1 MTKDRCNK
9 ILIANRGEI
18 ARRIARTIQEEKRVA
33 VGLSSIRDVTASHLR
48 ACDESILVDEPHVA
62 QVFLRP
68 DIIIEAAKEAGADAI
83 HPGYGFLSESPALA
97 MACRDAGL
105 TFIGPT
111 PELLALF
118 GDKAKTKE
126 RAKQLGI
133 PVVETRCVDPS
144 MLEEFMRDKKTQK
157 SLSYPLLIKA
167 RGGGGGRGMRLVQS
181 ATELESAISSA
192 SREAEKF
199 FGDGTLLIEPF
210 LKEIKHLEVQIASDA
225 HGNVIH
231 LYERECSAQRNYQK
245 ILEEAPSQGISSHL
259 RDRLFHDAILL
270 FQDLTYQGLA
280 TVEFLVTPDEQYY
293 FTEVNPRLQVEHTVT
308 EEILDI
314 DLVSLQLH
322 IAEGKSI
329 DSYGTPL
336 RDLRPTGHAI
346 QARINAES
354 SLDFLPQ
361 TGMLLEC
368 SFPGI
373 SQSLRSDDTQRG
385 ASRLGALRL
394 ECAVESGSVITADY
408 DSLIAK
414 CIQHAATR
422 EEATAHLIQ
431 NLRGALIIGV
441 ETNIPF
447 LLRVL
452 EEDTWRRAS
461 YTTDITSEL
470 RGRTP
475 PVSTL
480 VIQHTAAALISL
492 YRTQQGAHPLRT
504 AHSESSWDVKD
515 GFRHSGSA
523 QRSFLVRCKGLDI
536 EVEMLQIGPHEF
548 ELTHD
553 DAVSRVTLSSEA
565 QGTQQ
570 LIIDRDQHRMSVF
583 PLQSE
588 DNGCEE
594 FWVES
599 PMFSSSIAIS
609 RPTLR
614 RGSDGVSASCR
625 TIHSPLPGKV
635 LRLLTSVGKKIEAGE
650 PLILLESMKM
660 EHTISSQS
668 EGSIERLEV
677 EEGDVVSSGQLLATV
692 S

>member
-1 MTKDRCNK
+1 MTKKRCNK

-18 ARRIARTIQEEKRVA
+18 ARRIARTIKEEKRIA
-33 VGLSSIRDVTASHLR
+33 VGLSSIRDVTANHLR
-48 ACDESILVDEPHVA
+48 ACDESILVDEPQVA

-68 DIIIEAAKEAGADAI
+68 DIIIEAAKEAGANAI

-97 MACRDAGL
+97 TACHEAGL
-105 TFIGPT
+105 IFIGPT

-144 MLEEFMRDKKTQK
+144 TLEEFMRDTKAQKT
-157 SLSYPLLIKA
+157 LSYPLLIKA

-181 ATELESAISSA
+181 ATELETSISSA

-210 LKEIKHLEVQIASDA
+210 LREIKHLEVQIASDA

-245 ILEEAPSQGISSHL
+245 ILEEAPSQGISSEL
-259 RDRLFHDAILL
+259 RNRLFHDAILL
-270 FQDLTYQGLA
+270 FQDLNYEGLA

-329 DSYGTPL
+329 DSYDIPL
-336 RDLRPTGHAI
+336 RDIRPSGHAI

-361 TGMLLEC
+361 TGTLREC
-368 SFPGI
+368 SFPGT
-373 SQSLRSDDTQRG
+373 SHSLLSDATQRG
-385 ASRLGALRL
+385 TGRLGAVRL
-394 ECAVESGSVITADY
+394 EHAVERGSVVTADY

-422 EEATAHLIQ
+422 EEAIARMIQ
-431 NLRGALIIGV
+431 NLQGAVIIGV

-452 EEDTWRRAS
+452 EEDTWRKAS
-461 YTTDITSEL
+461 YTTDITSAL
-470 RGRTP
+470 RAHTP
-475 PVSTL
+475 PLKNL
-480 VIQHTAAALISL
+480 VIEHAAAALVSL
-492 YRTQQGAHPLRT
+492 YRTRQGSHPIRT
-504 AHSESSWDVKD
+504 SHSESSWDVKD
-515 GFRHSGSA
+515 GFRHSGSP
-523 QRSFLVRCKGLDI
+523 QRAFSVRCKGLDI
-536 EVEMLQIGPHEF
+536 EVGMLQVGAHEF
-548 ELTHD
+548 HLTHED
-553 DAVSRVTLSSEA
+553 TVYRVTLSSEA

-570 LIIDRDQHRMSVF
+570 LIIDGNNHRMSVVA
-583 PLQSE
+583 LQHNDHGS
-588 DNGCEE
+588 EE
-594 FWVES
+594 FWVEG
-599 PMFSSSIAIS
+599 PMFSSSVEIS

-614 RGSDGVSASCR
+614 KDTDGVSGVCR

-635 LRLLTSVGKKIEAGE
+635 LRLLATVGQKIEAGE

-677 EEGDVVSSGQLLATV
+677 QEGDVVSSGQLLVTV
-692 S
+692 A

>member
-1 MTKDRCNK
+1 MTKKRCNK

-18 ARRIARTIQEEKRVA
+18 AKRIARTIQKEKRVA
-33 VGLSSIRDVTASHLR
+33 VGLSAIRDVTASHLR
-48 ACDESILVDEPHVA
+48 ACDESILIDEPQVA

-97 MACRDAGL
+97 TACHGAGL
-105 TFIGPT
+105 IFIGPT

-133 PVVETRCVDPS
+133 PVVETQCVDPS
-144 MLEEFMRDKKTQK
+144 MLEEFMRDTKAQK

-181 ATELESAISSA
+181 AMELESAISSA

-225 HGNVIH
+225 QGNVIH

-245 ILEEAPSQGISSHL
+245 ILEEAPSRGISSQL

-308 EEILDI
+308 EEILDM

-329 DSYGTPL
+329 DSYDIAL
-336 RDLRPTGHAI
+336 RDLRPSGHAI

-361 TGMLLEC
+361 TGTLLEC
-368 SFPGI
+368 SFPGN
-373 SQSLRSDDTQRG
+373 SQSLHLDANQRG

-394 ECAVESGSVITADY
+394 ECAVERGSVVTADY

-414 CIQHAATR
+414 CIQYGATR

-431 NLRGALIIGV
+431 NLRKALIIGV

-447 LLRVL
+447 LRRVL
-452 EEDTWRRAS
+452 EEDTWQKAS

-470 RGRTP
+470 RNSTP
-475 PVSTL
+475 PVNTL
-480 VIQHTAAALISL
+480 VIQHAAAALISL
-492 YRTQQGAHPLRT
+492 YRTQQGARPLRT
-504 AHSESSWDVKD
+504 AHSESSWDVRD

-523 QRSFLVRCKGLDI
+523 QRSFIVRCKGLDI
-536 EVEMLQIGPHEF
+536 EVAMLQVGAHEF
-548 ELTHD
+548 LLTHEG
-553 DAVSRVTLSSEA
+553 AVCRVTLNSEA

-570 LIIDRDQHRMSVF
+570 LIIDGGNYRMSVL

-588 DNGCEE
+588 DDGCEE
-594 FWVES
+594 FWVEGQ
-599 PMFSSSIAIS
+599 MFSSSVAIS

-614 RGSDGVSASCR
+614 KDTDAVSASCR

-635 LRLLTSVGKKIEAGE
+635 LRLLATVGQNIEAGE

-668 EGSIERLEV
+668 KGSIERLEV

-692 S
+692 A